1 MAASIPTRL
10 IGKAA
15 IPPSRSSRF
24 SSESRHP
31 VSGERTL
38 QWLLKK
44 NCSMAPR
51 HLFGTYI
58 ALSLLSLGIASG
70 FWHQGATLVLPFA
83 GAEVFVL
90 GVAMLFY
97 ARHAAD
103 GEDIE
108 LSRETLTVVSTSGG
122 RTERIEFQPA
132 WVRVEPE
139 HGDCSLVE
147 LSGQG
152 RRIAVGRFVR
162 PELRRQL
169 AEELRWALR
178 RWHPDVAHA
187 AT

>member
-15 IPPSRSSRF
+15 VPPSRF
-24 SSESRHP
+24 ASESRHP
-31 VSGERTL
+31 VSGEWSM

-44 NCSMAPR
+44 NRSMAPR
-51 HLFGTYI
+51 HLFGVYAFLFI
-58 ALSLLSLGIASG
+58 LSLGIAVG
-70 FWHQGATLVLPFA
+70 FWRLGAPLVLPFTGLELLA
-83 GAEVFVL
+83 LGAALLV
-90 GVAMLFY
+90 Y

-103 GEDIE
+103 GEDIR
-108 LSRETLTVVSTSGG
+108 LDRDTLTVVCTDGS
-122 RTERIEFQPA
+122 RVERVEFVPA

-139 HGDCSLVE
+139 HGDRSMIE

-152 RRIAVGRFVR
+152 RCIAVGRFVR

-178 RWHPDVAHA
+178 RRHPDVAHA
-187 AT
+187 AA

>member
-15 IPPSRSSRF
+15 FPPSRF
-24 SSESRHP
+24 ASESRHP
-31 VSGERTL
+31 VSGERSL

-44 NCSMAPR
+44 NCSLSPR
-51 HLFGTYI
+51 QLFGTYL
-58 ALSLLSLGIASG
+58 ALSFVSLAIASG

-90 GVAMLFY
+90 GVAMLGY

-103 GEDIE
+103 GEDIR
-108 LSRETLTVVSTSGG
+108 LGRDALTVLSTSGG
-122 RTERIEFQPA
+122 RTERVEFQPA

-139 HGDCSLVE
+139 HGDQSMVE

-152 RRIAVGRFVR
+152 RRVAVGRFVR

-187 AT
+187 AA

>member
-15 IPPSRSSRF
+15 VPPARF
-24 SSESRHP
+24 ANELRHP
-31 VSGERTL
+31 VSGEWSM

-44 NCSMAPR
+44 NCSMTPQ
-51 HLFGTYI
+51 HLLGAYLFLT
-58 ALSLLSLGIASG
+58 LLSLGIAGG
-70 FWHQGATLVLPFA
+70 FWLHGATLVLPFA
-83 GAEVFVL
+83 GAELLAL
-90 GVAMLFY
+90 GVAVLAY

-103 GEDIE
+103 GEDIH
-108 LSRETLTVVSTSGG
+108 LGRDALTVVSTHGG
-122 RTERIEFQPA
+122 RIERVEFQPA

-139 HGDCSLVE
+139 HGDRSMVE

-178 RWHPDVAHA
+178 RRHPDVAHA
-187 AT
+187 AA

>member
-15 IPPSRSSRF
+15 VPPSRF
-24 SSESRHP
+24 ASESRHP
-31 VSGERTL
+31 DSGERSL

-44 NCSMAPR
+44 NCSMTPR
-51 HLFGTYI
+51 QLFGIYL
-58 ALSLLSLGIASG
+58 ALSGVSLGIASG
-70 FWHQGATLVLPFA
+70 FWHHGATLVLPFA

-103 GEDIE
+103 GEDIR
-108 LSRETLTVVSTSGG
+108 LGRHALTVVSTSGG
-122 RTERIEFQPA
+122 RTEHLEFQPA
-132 WVRVEPE
+132 WVRVEPA
-139 HGDCSLVE
+139 HGDRSLVE

-152 RRIAVGRFVR
+152 RSIAVGRFVR

-169 AEELRWALR
+169 ADELRWALR

-187 AT
+187 SV